1 MKFELTKYNSSHKND
16 WNSFISESKNG
27 LFFFD
32 RDFME
37 YHSDRFQDHSLLIF
51 NNNKI
56 AAVFPANESGK
67 EIISHGGLTFGS
79 LVLSHYVKASEVL
92 EIFEE
97 IKKYYQKL
105 SFHEIIYKAVPHI
118 FHKYPS
124 EEDLYA
130 LFRSQA
136 SLFRRD
142 ISSVIDLSSPIRF
155 SETKRQ
161 LVRKCEEKQIIVSE
175 NENFEEYWT
184 LLSEVLQKF
193 DTKPVHTVTE
203 ISLLKEKF
211 PENIR
216 LFEARK
222 DNILFAGIV
231 IFDFGNVVHTQ
242 YMAASQEGRK
252 LGALDFINHT
262 LLHEFE
268 DRKYYS
274 FGISTENQGTFLNEG
289 LIQQKEN
296 MGARGI
302 ALDFYSIKL

>member
-1 MKFELTKYNSSHKND
+1 MKFEIIKYNSSYKEI
-16 WNSFISESKNG
+16 WNTFVSTSKNG

-32 RDFME
+32 RGFME

-51 NNNKI
+51 NNNKLI
-56 AAVFPANESGK
+56 SVFPANESDK

-79 LVLSHYVKASEVL
+79 LILSHYIKASEVL
-92 EIFEE
+92 GIFDE
-97 IKKYYQKL
+97 IKKYYSEL
-105 SFHEIIYKAVPHI
+105 SFNKIIYKAVPHI

-130 LFRSQA
+130 LFRNSA
-136 SLFRRD
+136 ELFRRD
-142 ISSVIDLSSPIRF
+142 ISSVIEIAKQIRF

-161 LVRKCEEKQIIVSE
+161 LIRKCEEKEILVIE
-175 NENFEEYWT
+175 NNNFREYWS
-184 LLSEVLQKF
+184 LLTKVLQKF
-193 DTKPVHTVTE
+193 DAKPVHSVEE
-203 ISLLKEKF
+203 IASLKEKF
-211 PENIR
+211 PDNIR

-222 DNILFAGIV
+222 DTTLLAGI
-231 IFDFGNVVHTQ
+231 ILFDFGNVVHTQ

-252 LGALDFINHT
+252 LGALDFINYT
-262 LLHEFE
+262 LLSEFK

-274 FGISTENQGTFLNEG
+274 FGISTENQGKFLNEG

-302 ALDFYSIKL
+302 ALDYYSIKL

>member
-1 MKFELTKYNSSHKND
+1 MKFKVEKYSNSYRCD
-16 WNSFISESKNG
+16 WNAFVKSSKNG

-37 YHSDRFQDHSLLIF
+37 YHSNRFQDHSLVIF
-51 NNNKI
+51 DDQKI
-56 AAVFPANESGK
+56 VAVFPANEQEG

-79 LVLSHYVKASEVL
+79 LIISYYLKAKEVL

-97 IKKYYQKL
+97 IKTYYKKQLFKK
-105 SFHEIIYKAVPHI
+105 IIYKSIPHI
-118 FHKYPS
+118 FHKYPA

-130 LFRSQA
+130 LFRIDA
-136 SLFRRD
+136 TLFRRD
-142 ISSVIDLSSPIRF
+142 ISSVIDLSEPIRF

-161 LVRKCEEKQIIVSE
+161 LVRKCEEKDIIVSE
-175 NENFEEYWT
+175 NEDFSEYWA

-193 DTKPVHTVTE
+193 DTKPVHTVGE
-203 ISLLKEKF
+203 IKILKEKF
-211 PENIR
+211 PENIK

-222 DNILFAGIV
+222 NGTLFAGIV
-231 IFDFGNVVHTQ
+231 IFDFGYVVHTQ
-242 YMAASQEGRK
+242 YMAASPEGRK
-252 LGALDFINHT
+252 IGALDFINHT
-262 LLHEFE
+262 LLTKFK
-268 DRKYYS
+268 DKKYYS
-274 FGISTENQGTFLNEG
+274 FGISTENHGKLLNEG

>member
-1 MKFELTKYNSSHKND
+1 MNFEIKKYTQEYFDD
-16 WNSFISESKNG
+16 WNKFIKESKNG

-231 IFDFGNVVHTQ
+231 IFDFENVVHTQ

-262 LLHEFE
+262 LLHKFE

>member
-1 MKFELTKYNSSHKND
+1 MSVEIKKYTQEYFNE
-16 WNSFISESKNG
+16 WNQFINESKNG

-32 RDFME
+32 RNFME
-37 YHSDRFQDHSLLIF
+37 YHSDRFTDHSLLIF

-56 AAVFPANESGK
+56 LALFPASESGK

-79 LVLSHYVKASEVL
+79 LLLSHYVKAVEVV
-92 EIFEE
+92 EIFNS
-97 IKKYYQKL
+97 IKQYYKEL
-105 SFHEIIYKAVPHI
+105 TFSEIIYKAIPHI

-130 LFRSQA
+130 LFRHEA
-136 SLFRRD
+136 LLFRRD
-142 ISSVIDLSSPIRF
+142 ISSVIDLAKPIRF

-161 LVRKCEEKQIIVSE
+161 LVRKCEEKNITVIE
-175 NENFEEYWT
+175 NENFGEYWG
-184 LLSEVLQKF
+184 LLSSVLQKF
-193 DTKPVHTVTE
+193 DAKPVHTAEE
-203 ISLLKEKF
+203 IKLLKDKF

-216 LFEARK
+216 LFEAK
-222 DNILFAGIV
+222 IESNLLAGIV
-231 IFDFGNVVHTQ
+231 LFDFGNVVHTQ

-262 LLHEFE
+262 LLQKFSN
-268 DRKYYS
+268 RKYYS
-274 FGISTENQGTFLNEG
+274 FGISTEKQGRFLNEG

>member
-1 MKFELTKYNSSHKND
+1 MNFEIKKYTQEYFDD
-16 WNSFISESKNG
+16 WNKFIKESKNG

-105 SFHEIIYKAVPHI
+105 SFHGIIYKAVPHI

-231 IFDFGNVVHTQ
+231 IFDFENVVHTQ

-262 LLHEFE
+262 LLHKFE

>member
-1 MKFELTKYNSSHKND
+1 MNLQIKKYTREYFDD
-16 WNSFISESKNG
+16 WNRFIKESKNG
-27 LFFFD
+27 LFFFH

-37 YHSDRFQDHSLLIF
+37 YHSDRFTDHSLLIF

-67 EIISHGGLTFGS
+67 EIISHGGLTFGA
-79 LVLSHYVKASEVL
+79 LILSHYVKANEVL
-92 EIFEE
+92 EIFNE
-97 IKKYYQKL
+97 IKKYYQQL
-105 SFHEIIYKAVPHI
+105 SFNEIIYKSVPHI
-118 FHKYPS
+118 FHRYPS

-130 LFRSQA
+130 LFRNEAQ
-136 SLFRRD
+136 LFRRD
-142 ISSVIDLSSPIRF
+142 ISSVIDLSNPIRF

-161 LVRKCEEKQIIVSE
+161 LIRKCEENQIIVKE
-175 NENFEEYWT
+175 NRNFEEYWT

-193 DTKPVHTVTE
+193 DTKPVHTVAE

-216 LFEARK
+216 LFEAKK
-222 DNILFAGIV
+222 DDILFAGII

-262 LLHEFE
+262 LLHEFK

-302 ALDFYSIKL
+302 TLDFYSIKL

>member
-1 MKFELTKYNSSHKND
+1 MKFELIKYNSSHKND

-231 IFDFGNVVHTQ
+231 IFDFENVVHTQ

-262 LLHEFE
+262 LLHKFE

>member
-1 MKFELTKYNSSHKND
+1 MSVEIKKYTQEYFNE
-16 WNSFISESKNG
+16 WNQFINESKNG

-32 RDFME
+32 RNFME
-37 YHSDRFQDHSLLIF
+37 YHSDRFTDHSLLIF

-56 AAVFPANESGK
+56 LALFPASESGK

-79 LVLSHYVKASEVL
+79 LLLSHYVKAAEVV
-92 EIFEE
+92 EIFNR
-97 IKKYYQKL
+97 IKQYYKEL
-105 SFHEIIYKAVPHI
+105 TFSEIIYKAIPHI

-130 LFRSQA
+130 LFRHEA
-136 SLFRRD
+136 LLFRRD
-142 ISSVIDLSSPIRF
+142 ISSVIDLAKPIRF

-161 LVRKCEEKQIIVSE
+161 LVRKCEEKNITVIE
-175 NENFEEYWT
+175 NENFGEYWG
-184 LLSEVLQKF
+184 LLSSVLQKF
-193 DTKPVHTVTE
+193 DAKPVHTAEE
-203 ISLLKEKF
+203 IKLLKDKF

-216 LFEARK
+216 LFEAK
-222 DNILFAGIV
+222 IESNLLAGIV
-231 IFDFGNVVHTQ
+231 LFDFGNVVHTQ

-262 LLHEFE
+262 LLQKFS

-274 FGISTENQGTFLNEG
+274 FGISTEKQGRFLNEG

>member
-1 MKFELTKYNSSHKND
+1 MSVEIKKYTQEYFND
-16 WNSFISESKNG
+16 WNRFVEESKNG

-32 RDFME
+32 RNFME
-37 YHSDRFQDHSLLIF
+37 YHSDRFTDHSLLIF

-56 AAVFPANESGK
+56 IAVFPANESGN
-67 EIISHGGLTFGS
+67 EIVSHGGLTFGS
-79 LVLSHYVKASEVL
+79 LILSHYIKASEVL
-92 EIFEE
+92 EIFNE
-97 IKKYYQKL
+97 IKKYYKAL
-105 SFHEIIYKAVPHI
+105 SFNEIIYKAVPHI

-130 LFRSQA
+130 LFRNEA
-136 SLFRRD
+136 TLFRRD
-142 ISSVIDLSSPIRF
+142 ISSVIDLANPIRF

-161 LVRKCEEKQIIVSE
+161 LVRKCEEKSIIVAE
-175 NENFEEYWT
+175 NENFEEYWA
-184 LLSEVLQKF
+184 LLSSVLQKF
-193 DTKPVHTVTE
+193 DAKPVHTVEE
-203 ISLLKEKF
+203 IRMLKKKF
-211 PENIR
+211 PDNIK
-216 LFEARK
+216 LFEAK
-222 DNILFAGIV
+222 IENNLLAGIV
-231 IFDFGNVVHTQ
+231 LFDFGNVVHTQ

-262 LLHEFE
+262 LLQKFS

-274 FGISTENQGTFLNEG
+274 FGISTEKQGQFLNEG